1 VEQKSLKIDI
11 PRRLTS
17 DSLAKFS
24 CDLNYIEQVDEYIFD
39 FGEERWF
46 PPFSML
52 FLSMVL
58 REFRQKFV
66 GSSFSARNHEHHGY
80 AAHFGFFQS
89 FGLGFGN
96 HPGEADGSMNYLP
109 IQKLNIAEIREEA
122 WEAHKEV
129 GDIVEQKS
137 GELATMLTRSDSGNL
152 HDTLT
157 YSIREIIRNV
167 AEHSEA
173 DDVFLCAQYWP
184 KTHRVEVGIADS
196 GVGICSGL
204 SNNPDFSELSN
215 RDALQT
221 ALMPGVSGNIMAGR
235 GDDPWQNSGYG
246 LYMTNRICRN
256 GGSFFIAS
264 GDAAVKLHHA
274 GKSDVRCHLS
284 GTAVR
289 LIIDIRRL
297 DGLPAQLGRFAD
309 EGRLAAKQVQGAN
322 ASFASSAS
330 QMLQRDFKID

>member
-1 VEQKSLKIDI
+1 MVRLRQMLGYFLRAMSDQPTVEQKSLKIDI

-46 PPFSML
+46 PPFSIL

-66 GSSFSARNHEHHGY
+66 GSGFSARNHEHHGY

-122 WEAHKEV
+122 W
-129 GDIVEQKS
+129 
-137 GELATMLTRSDSGNL
+137 
-152 HDTLT
+152 
-157 YSIREIIRNV
+157 
-167 AEHSEA
+167 
-173 DDVFLCAQYWP
+173 
-184 KTHRVEVGIADS
+184 
-196 GVGICSGL
+196 
-204 SNNPDFSELSN
+204 
-215 RDALQT
+215 
-221 ALMPGVSGNIMAGR
+221 
-235 GDDPWQNSGYG
+235 
-246 LYMTNRICRN
+246 
-256 GGSFFIAS
+256 
-264 GDAAVKLHHA
+264 DAAVKLHHA

-322 ASFASSAS
+322 AIFASSAS